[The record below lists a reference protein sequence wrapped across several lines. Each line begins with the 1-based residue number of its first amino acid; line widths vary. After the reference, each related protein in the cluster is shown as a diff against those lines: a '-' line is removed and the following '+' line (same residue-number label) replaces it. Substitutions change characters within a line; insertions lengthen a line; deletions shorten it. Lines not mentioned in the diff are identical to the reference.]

1 MSKKNIRKNYLN
13 QIRKVTEEVDKAG
26 EQGKH
31 FSCIIL
37 MGDANTKQ
45 GFSFIHASDADLQQL
60 LLHAMCHSN
69 AFTYAAA
76 CAFEAYD
83 KELRGKDKQEQNN
96 ENTDETDSV
105 QED

>member
-1 MSKKNIRKNYLN
+1 MSKNNIRQNYFN
-13 QIRKVTEEVDKAG
+13 KIRKVTEDVEKAG

-31 FSCIIL
+31 FRCILL
-37 MGDANTKQ
+37 MGDEDTKQ

-60 LLHAMCHSN
+60 LLHAMRHSN

-83 KELRGKDKQEQNN
+83 MELRGKGKQEQNN
-96 ENTDETDSV
+96 DNDNEADSV
-105 QED
+105 QEA

>member
-31 FSCIIL
+31 FRCIIL

-45 GFSFIHASDADLQQL
+45 GFSFFQGSDGNLQQL
-60 LLHAMCHSN
+60 LLNAMRHSN

>member
-26 EQGKH
+26 GQGKH
-31 FSCIIL
+31 FRCIIL

-60 LLHAMCHSN
+60 LLHAMRPSN
-69 AFTYAAA
+69 AVTYAAA
-76 CAFEAYD
+76 CDFEAYD
-83 KELRGKDKQEQNN
+83 KEVRGKDKQEQNN
-96 ENTDETDSV
+96 ENTDETDS
-105 QED
+105 

>member
-1 MSKKNIRKNYLN
+1 MGKKNIRQNYLN

-26 EQGKH
+26 DLSKH
-31 FSCIIL
+31 FRCIIL
-37 MGDANTKQ
+37 MGDANAKQ
-45 GFSFIHASDADLQQL
+45 GFSFIQGSDGNLQQL
-60 LLHAMCHSN
+60 LLHAMRHSN

-96 ENTDETDSV
+96 DNDNEADSV
-105 QED
+105 QEA

>member
-1 MSKKNIRKNYLN
+1 MSKKNIRQNYFN
-13 QIRKVTEEVDKAG
+13 KIRKVTEDVDKAG

-31 FSCIIL
+31 FRCILL

-45 GFSFIHASDADLQQL
+45 GFSFIHASDGDLQQL
-60 LLHAMCHSN
+60 LLHAMRHSN

-96 ENTDETDSV
+96 DNDNEADSV
-105 QED
+105 QEA

>member
-26 EQGKH
+26 DLSKH
-31 FSCIIL
+31 FRCIIL

-45 GFSFIHASDADLQQL
+45 GFSFFQGSDGNLQQL
-60 LLHAMCHSN
+60 LLNAMRHSN